1 MSRLIAADHGPALV
15 LKLGFQRLVPLGF
28 VLLSLMLSAALV
40 RAVSG
45 M

>member
-15 LKLGFQRLVPLGF
+15 VKLGIQRLVPLGF
-28 VLLSLMLSAALV
+28 VLLALVLSAALV
-40 RAVSG
+40 QAVSG